1 MVDVKDSILDSLKQM
16 VSIEK
21 DYDVY
26 DVDILININSIFS
39 TLQQLGVGPTEGFSI
54 DDSEAVWDDFLAGDK
69 KINNVKSYM
78 YLRLKLLFDPPPTSF
93 ALEAVKEQIKEME
106 WRLMVQKDP
115 YPQNAYPEGS

>member
-21 DYDVY
+21 EYDVY

-54 DDSEAVWDDFLAGDK
+54 DDSAAVWDDFLSGDK

-115 YPQNAYPEGS
+115 YPQNAYPGGS